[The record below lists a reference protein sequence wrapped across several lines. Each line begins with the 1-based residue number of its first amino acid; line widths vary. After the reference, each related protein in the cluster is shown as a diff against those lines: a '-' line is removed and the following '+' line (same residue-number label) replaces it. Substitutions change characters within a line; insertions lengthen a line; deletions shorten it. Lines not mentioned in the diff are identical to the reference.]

1 MAVGEHLI
9 GGERID
15 MKPKKTLTERLFIEI
30 EIITNISA
38 RLLTCIMF
46 GVHLKKHIYTHHSQM
61 SDPLSTY
68 TLYVN
73 IDVYSY
79 IHFQIAIAFIH
90 ISVTIYR
97 GFYFIWEL
105 STLQT
110 AYSNCKE
117 DFLSSEGSVEITDTH
132 RRTETCTHIN
142 ARTHIH
148 THTHFNEISQYI

>member
-1 MAVGEHLI
+1 MVVGEHLI

-30 EIITNISA
+30 EIITNIST

-61 SDPLSTY
+61 SDQLSTY

-73 IDVYSY
+73 AHIHIDVYSY

-90 ISVTIYR
+90 ILCKHIR
-97 GFYFIWEL
+97 RFYFI
-105 STLQT
+105 
-110 AYSNCKE
+110 
-117 DFLSSEGSVEITDTH
+117 
-132 RRTETCTHIN
+132 
-142 ARTHIH
+142 
-148 THTHFNEISQYI
+148 